1 MSFVHKH
8 TLMILLIRAMGNTVV
23 PFCGGATGR
32 DPRRVP
38 PDFKSGAVAFVSAIV
53 RSVDSTVFCVSA
65 WVFILSLMIVW
76 RCLPRRSH
84 RQRAPLESAVRR
96 GNALKEIGP
105 SSRPHSKKNLH
116 HRLVLANTRRPGNIV
131 LHIECVRCSRCGSG
145 TILHPSAMDGHENGE
160 EDHGVRDSVPW
171 EVRCILKFVKESHE
185 PIELPSS
192 RCCFVGY

>member
-38 PDFKSGAVAFVSAIV
+38 PDFKSGAVTFVSAIV
-53 RSVDSTVFCVSA
+53 RSVDSTVFSVSA

-84 RQRAPLESAVRR
+84 RQRAPQESAVRR

-105 SSRPHSKKNLH
+105 SSRPHSKKTLH
-116 HRLVLANTRRPGNIV
+116 HRLVLANARRPGNII
-131 LHIECVRCSRCGSG
+131 LHIECVCCSRCGSG
-145 TILHPSAMDGHENGE
+145 TLS
-160 EDHGVRDSVPW
+160 
-171 EVRCILKFVKESHE
+171 CILARWMGTRMVKKITGCEILS
-185 PIELPSS
+185 LGRYVTFSS
-192 RCCFVGY
+192 LRKSLMTL

>member
-1 MSFVHKH
+1 
-8 TLMILLIRAMGNTVV
+8 MILLIRAMGNTVV

-38 PDFKSGAVAFVSAIV
+38 PDFKSGAVTFVSAIV

-105 SSRPHSKKNLH
+105 SSRPHSKKTLH
-116 HRLVLANTRRPGNIV
+116 HRLVLANARRPGNIV

-171 EVRCILKFVKESHE
+171 AVSYTHLT
-185 PIELPSS
+185 LPTK
-192 RCCFVGY
+192 RIV